1 MKPSTNLCHELWDEL
16 GWCNPSV
23 EHGDEVHGDGDGH
36 MLKMIKLNLEKKK
49 EKNKNRDDQDK
60 DIW

>member
-1 MKPSTNLCHELWDEL
+1 MKPSTNLCHELRNEL

-23 EHGDEVHGDGDGH
+23 EHGHEVHGDGVGH

-49 EKNKNRDDQDK
+49 EKNKN
-60 DIW
+60 